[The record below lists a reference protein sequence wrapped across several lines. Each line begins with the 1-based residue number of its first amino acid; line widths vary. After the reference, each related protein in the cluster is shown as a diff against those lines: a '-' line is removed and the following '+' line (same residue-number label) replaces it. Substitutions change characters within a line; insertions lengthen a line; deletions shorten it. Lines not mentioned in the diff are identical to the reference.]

1 MTVTGNDVSAAQANL
16 IDHLKRQEAEYVV
29 ATGVIQKMSTLTDV
43 SSDRARSG
51 MVTLQQSLVRIRQ
64 LGEKVAQATH
74 TYEHEG
80 LPRSA
85 KLSAALDHQTRNL
98 QAFLSQIDSVKEV
111 FSGVRD
117 RMLPQLDGDVTQR
130 AMHQAY
136 QRTMKTG

>member
-1 MTVTGNDVSAAQANL
+1 MTATGNNVSAAQENL
-16 IDHLKRQEAEYVV
+16 IDHLNRQEAEYIV
-29 ATGVIQKMSTLTDV
+29 ATSVIQKMSTLNDV

-51 MVTLQQSLVRIRQ
+51 MVALQQSLGRIRQ
-64 LGEKVAQATH
+64 LGENVAQATQ

-85 KLSAALDHQTRNL
+85 RLSAALDHQTQNL
-98 QAFLSQIDSVKEV
+98 QAFLEQIDSVKDV
-111 FSGVRD
+111 FSGIRD